1 MVNVRQEQ
9 NMRWQVLFRLHE
21 IFLSRPAAKLSI
33 EQLKD
38 EVQDAYSLSTIYSAV
53 IYLMDKGLVKAR
65 VQGDSLGDIVDIR
78 ISSLGVD
85 YVETAIQDEQA
96 NKNKRPVGFGKWHE
110 ITYKVDANLKEDR
123 QKEQE

>member
-9 NMRWQVLFRLHE
+9 SMRWQVLFRLRE
-21 IFLSRPAAKLSI
+21 IFLSRPAARLSI

-38 EVQDAYSLSTIYSAV
+38 EVQDAYSLSAIYRAV
-53 IYLMDKGLVKAR
+53 IYLMDKEFVKAR

-85 YVETAIQDEQA
+85 YVETAIQEEQA
-96 NKNKRPVGFGKWHE
+96 NKNKKPVGFGK
-110 ITYKVDANLKEDR
+110 
-123 QKEQE
+123 